1 MKNVKHPQF
10 YYVFTT
16 FFTFFAPFLRPILT
30 EKYHKIIN
38 SSKKHDC
45 FNTVFFESTSQLDNR
60 TIRQSPAEDTCSL
73 KTYNSNIN
81 Y

>member
-1 MKNVKHPQF
+1 MKNIKISAILLRF
-10 YYVFTT
+10 YDLFHLFCSV
-16 FFTFFAPFLRPILT
+16 LRPILT
-30 EKYHKIIN
+30 EKYHKITN

-45 FNTVFFESTSQLDNR
+45 FRTVFLSQQVNR